1 MRVSHTGKQQC
12 SSTAPHDKFLHQK
25 EQEGSFQ
32 IYGAKTATCLMAC
45 FNLKKIKFIP
55 VLYYVVCRFDHR
67 FQKDN

>member
-55 VLYYVVCRFDHR
+55 VLYYVVCRFESR

>member
-12 SSTAPHDKFLHQK
+12 SSTVPHDKFLHQK

-45 FNLKKIKFIP
+45 FNHGGGGGGVLISLK
-55 VLYYVVCRFDHR
+55 
-67 FQKDN
+67 Q

>member
-45 FNLKKIKFIP
+45 FNHGGGGGG
-55 VLYYVVCRFDHR
+55 VLIVLFGS
-67 FQKDN
+67 K